1 LLPYLKHPVTDDIQE
16 CVSFRDIEA
25 LYRCDAMSDAPKG
38 REMATGR
45 ILTKELDARL
55 TSVEERIEELVA
67 RIGLLDE
74 QARQFGHAQW
84 AAEQANAAHLSNDN
98 GHANGN
104 GSAHHDGQSSGK
116 MAELEAI
123 VSRLDE
129 RVEKIASTIV
139 AARWS

>member
-1 LLPYLKHPVTDDIQE
+1 M
-16 CVSFRDIEA
+16 A
-25 LYRCDAMSDAPKG
+25 AG
-38 REMATGR
+38 RV
-45 ILTKELDARL
+45 LTKDLDARL

-84 AAEQANAAHLSNDN
+84 AAEQAIAAHPSNGNGN

-104 GSAHHDGQSSGK
+104 GSADENPGK
-116 MAELEAI
+116 MAELEAT
-123 VSRLDE
+123 VARLDE
-129 RVEKIASTIV
+129 RVEKIASTII

>member
-1 LLPYLKHPVTDDIQE
+1 LLYPKRPVTDDIQE
-16 CVSFRDIEA
+16 RVSFRDIEA
-25 LYRCDAMSDAPKG
+25 SRHNKVISDAQKG
-38 REMATGR
+38 RNMAAGR
-45 ILTKELDARL
+45 VLTKDLDARL

-84 AAEQANAAHLSNDN
+84 VAEQASAALLSNGN

-104 GSAHHDGQSSGK
+104 GSAHENPGK

>member
-1 LLPYLKHPVTDDIQE
+1 M
-16 CVSFRDIEA
+16 A
-25 LYRCDAMSDAPKG
+25 AG
-38 REMATGR
+38 RV
-45 ILTKELDARL
+45 LTKDLDARL

-84 AAEQANAAHLSNDN
+84 VAEQASAALLSNGNGN

-104 GSAHHDGQSSGK
+104 GSAHENPGK

-123 VSRLDE
+123 VARLDE